1 MRPGV
6 AKAVKYQLT
15 HELAP
20 RYECRWLC
28 SPTPALPEAF
38 SMSDCLIISYS
49 EPSRGRERQQF
60 FNGKSRTGN
69 GWGRF
74 LHLNY
79 IDYDG
84 DIMLPNHLASIAKL
98 TREQGGVRRTP
109 EGHFYESDIATY
121 SAWKIPL
128 LGGLYLYQY
137 LKSLSFDIEIVQHAQ
152 LEAEKLERCLDNGP
166 KVIAISTTLLLNPLD
181 IADLVR
187 YCRNRCPDAFIVLG
201 GMSIWNAYQDK
212 KDPAAFKAYRADA
225 CVIDPRGFRTLGK
238 LVDAICNAK
247 SVDDVPNLFLYPKS
261 GAVATTM
268 QPEPYDFIQD
278 AIRYDLIDEDLLGR
292 ISLVRTQISCPF
304 ACSFCSYPTSQ
315 GDVLKSPPEAIE
327 AEVNALEA
335 RGVTHLLFVDDTF
348 NVPPHR
354 FKEMLKLLKRYD
366 FSWYAF
372 IRNQYL
378 DKQQVIDMRE
388 SGCRGAYLG
397 IESGNDDV
405 LKAMNKRVTREQ
417 YLRGIELL
425 RNEDITTLASF
436 IVGFPGETEET
447 LRDTIDFI
455 DQSGTDFFNVK
466 IFYYDHTTPIHQ
478 QAADY
483 DLTGQGMTWAHRT
496 MTSTQAFAHSEEII
510 KQVRQAAYIAQH
522 SDEIW
527 EIAYFQERGFTLPQI
542 QKLYG
547 NFTRMLREELS
558 SNGASAPLKKE
569 LFHELTT
576 FC

>member
-1 MRPGV
+1 M
-6 AKAVKYQLT
+6 T
-15 HELAP
+15 
-20 RYECRWLC
+20 
-28 SPTPALPEAF
+28 
-38 SMSDCLIISYS
+38 DCLIISYS

-60 FNGKSRTGN
+60 FNGQSKSGS

-79 IDYDG
+79 IDFEG

-137 LKSLSFDIEIVQHAQ
+137 LKSLRFNVEIVQHAQ
-152 LEAEKLERCLDNGP
+152 LEQEKLERCLDNGP

-187 YCRNRCPDAFIVLG
+187 SCRKRCPDAFIVLG
-201 GMSIWNAYQDK
+201 GMSIWNGYQDK
-212 KDPAAFKAYRADA
+212 KDPAAFKSYRADA
-225 CVIDPRGFRTLGK
+225 AVIDPRGFVTLGK
-238 LVDAICNAK
+238 LVDAVCNAK
-247 SVDDVPNLFLYPKS
+247 SLEDVPNLFLYRPS
-261 GAVATTM
+261 GMVTTAS
-268 QPEPYDFIQD
+268 QPEDYDFVKN
-278 AIRYDLIDEDLLGR
+278 ALRYDLIESDLLKG

-304 ACSFCSYPTSQ
+304 ACAFCSYPTSQ
-315 GDVLKSPPEAIE
+315 GPVLKAPFEAVE
-327 AEVNALEA
+327 AELNTLRD
-335 RGVTHLLFVDDTF
+335 RGVSHLLFVDDTF

-354 FKEMLKLLKRYD
+354 FREMLALLKKYD

-372 IRNQYL
+372 IRCQYL

-397 IESGNDDV
+397 IESGNDTI

-417 YLRGIELL
+417 YLRGVELI
-425 RNEDITTLASF
+425 RSEDITTLASF

-447 LRDTIDFI
+447 VRDTIDFI
-455 DQSGTDFFNVK
+455 DKSGTEFFNVK

-478 QAADY
+478 QAPAY
-483 DLTGQGMTWAHRT
+483 DLKGQGMSWTHRT
-496 MTSTQAFAHSEEII
+496 MNSAQAFSLSEELLRS
-510 KQVRQAAYIAQH
+510 VRHAPYIAQH
-522 SDEIW
+522 SGEIW
-527 EIAYFQERGFTLPQI
+527 EIAHFHERGFSPAQIHTLY
-542 QKLYG
+542 K
-547 NFTRMLREELS
+547 NFTRMIREELTT
-558 SNGASAPLKKE
+558 NGASAPVKKE
-569 LFHELTT
+569 LFQELTS